1 MSDAQRPR
9 PRPWTDDDVTDPVA
23 RTRGRPHTPPTIV
36 VSVRLPAEI
45 YDGYCRC
52 ARRAKL
58 PVRAVLRQ
66 ILTFYAP
73 RT

>member
-1 MSDAQRPR
+1 MSDAPRSRPHE
-9 PRPWTDDDVTDPVA
+9 DDVA
-23 RTRGRPHTPPTIV
+23 GLRTRARGRPHTPPTIV

-52 ARRAKL
+52 ARRARL

-66 ILTFYAP
+66 VLTFYVP